1 MVRIPKNI
9 IRREAYLARLRPFVN
24 KNIIK
29 VLTGQRR
36 VGKSYLLYNVMEE
49 ILRDNPEA
57 NIIFINFEDFKY
69 RPLTDPEKLY
79 EYLDAKVTEEG
90 MSYIFIDEIQEV
102 KEFESVITSFF
113 IRDNCDIYITG
124 SNSHMLSGELATK
137 LTGRY
142 IEIKVYSLSY
152 GEFLTFHGL
161 EEGREALE
169 KYARYGGLPYLR
181 NLELTDAVAGEYL
194 KSVYSTIVYRDVVA
208 RYQIRNT
215 STLERLAQFIAENIG
230 TIFSAKKISDYLK
243 SQRIAISVSQ
253 LQTYT
258 AYLASSF
265 LIHVA
270 LRYDLVG
277 KKIFEI
283 GEKYYFG
290 NLGLRNVLTGFRDAD
305 RGKIMENL
313 VYNHLLFLGYD
324 VKIGSIDRQEV
335 DFVAIRDNEYL
346 YIQVALRIDSEETAR
361 REYGNLL
368 AIGNNYPKYVVT
380 EHGFGGNTYEGIKTL
395 SIREFL
401 MSEI

>member
-1 MVRIPKNI
+1 MLKIPKNI
-9 IRREAYLARLRPFVN
+9 IRRESYLERIRPFVN
-24 KNIIK
+24 RNIIK

-49 ILRDNPEA
+49 ILRENSDA
-57 NIIFINFEDFKY
+57 NIIFINFEDFGY
-69 RPLTDPEKLY
+69 RSLTDPERLY
-79 EYLDAKVTEEG
+79 EYLDEKVDEG
-90 MSYIFIDEIQEV
+90 RTNYIFIDEIQEV
-102 KEFESVITSFF
+102 RDFESVIASFF

-152 GEFLTFHGL
+152 REFLQFQNL
-161 EEGREALE
+161 DDDDASLD

-181 NLELTDAVAGEYL
+181 NLELTDTIAGEYL

-230 TIFSAKKISDYLK
+230 NIFSAKKISDYLK

-253 LQTYT
+253 LQAYT
-258 AYLASSF
+258 SYLASSF

-270 LRYDLVG
+270 RRYDLVG

-283 GEKYYFG
+283 GEKYYFE
-290 NLGLRNVLTGFRDAD
+290 NLGLRNVLAGYREAD
-305 RGKIMENL
+305 RAK
-313 VYNHLLFLGYD
+313 
-324 VKIGSIDRQEV
+324 SW
-335 DFVAIRDNEYL
+335 
-346 YIQVALRIDSEETAR
+346 RISSTTTCCFSDTRS
-361 REYGNLL
+361 G
-368 AIGNNYPKYVVT
+368 
-380 EHGFGGNTYEGIKTL
+380 
-395 SIREFL
+395 
-401 MSEI
+401 

>member
-1 MVRIPKNI
+1 MLKIPKNI
-9 IRREAYLARLRPFVN
+9 IRRESYLERIRPFVN
-24 KNIIK
+24 RNIIK

-49 ILRDNPEA
+49 ILRENSDA
-57 NIIFINFEDFKY
+57 NIIFINFEDFGY
-69 RPLTDPEKLY
+69 RSLTDPERLY
-79 EYLDAKVTEEG
+79 EYLDEKVDEG
-90 MSYIFIDEIQEV
+90 RTNYIFIDEIQEV
-102 KEFESVITSFF
+102 RDFESVIASFF

-152 GEFLTFHGL
+152 REFLQFQNL
-161 EEGREALE
+161 DDDDASLD

-181 NLELTDAVAGEYL
+181 NLELTDTIAGEYL

-230 TIFSAKKISDYLK
+230 NIFSAKKISDYLK

-253 LQTYT
+253 LQAYT
-258 AYLASSF
+258 SYLASSF

-270 LRYDLVG
+270 RRYDLVG

-283 GEKYYFG
+283 GEKYYFE
-290 NLGLRNVLTGFRDAD
+290 NLGLRNVLAGYREAD
-305 RGKIMENL
+305 RGKIMENH
-313 VYNHLLFLGYD
+313 VYNHLLFLGYE
-324 VKIGSIDRQEV
+324 VRIGSLDKQEI
-335 DFVAIRDNEYL
+335 DFVAMRNNEYL
-346 YIQVALRIDSEETAR
+346 YVQVALRIDTEETAL
-361 REYGNLL
+361 REYGNLP
-368 AIGNNYPKYVVT
+368 AIGNNYPKFVVT
-380 EHGFGGNTYEGIKTL
+380 AQGTEGNTYEGIRTL

-401 MSEI
+401 LSDL

>member
-1 MVRIPKNI
+1 MLKIPKNI
-9 IRREAYLARLRPFVN
+9 IRRESYLERIRPFVN
-24 KNIIK
+24 RNIIK

-49 ILRDNPEA
+49 ILRENSDA
-57 NIIFINFEDFKY
+57 NIIFINFEDFGY
-69 RPLTDPEKLY
+69 RSLTDPERLY
-79 EYLDAKVTEEG
+79 EYLDEKVDEG
-90 MSYIFIDEIQEV
+90 RTNYIFIDEIQEV
-102 KEFESVITSFF
+102 RDFESVIASFF

-152 GEFLTFHGL
+152 REFLQFQNL
-161 EEGREALE
+161 DDDDASLD

-181 NLELTDAVAGEYL
+181 NLELTDTIAGEYL

-230 TIFSAKKISDYLK
+230 NIFSAKKISDYLK

-253 LQTYT
+253 LQAYT
-258 AYLASSF
+258 SYLASSF

-270 LRYDLVG
+270 RRYDLVG

-283 GEKYYFG
+283 GEKYYFE
-290 NLGLRNVLTGFRDAD
+290 NLGLRNVLAGYREAD

-313 VYNHLLFLGYD
+313 VYNHLLFLGYE
-324 VKIGSIDRQEV
+324 VRIGSLDKQEI
-335 DFVAIRDNEYL
+335 DFVAMRNNEYL
-346 YIQVALRIDSEETAR
+346 YVQVALRIDTEETAL

-368 AIGNNYPKYVVT
+368 AIGNNYPKFVVT
-380 EHGFGGNTYEGIKTL
+380 AQGTEGNTYEGIRTL

-401 MSEI
+401 LSDL